1 MTVVNKTQLALIIG
15 RSEEWVTQAQ
25 KDASFPVLVRRKGRA
40 GSEYET
46 SDVIAWMQRKQVDN
60 LLGDAA
66 AIDIEEAKRRKMAAE
81 AELAETELA
90 QVRGR
95 LLPVEDVEKT
105 WTELLASCR
114 ARLLA
119 LPSKLA
125 PEVFAAD
132 TVTEVKGLIKAGV
145 IEALNELS
153 ELDAP
158 ETNIAQ
164 GAASTKATTEPDG
177 IGLG

>member
-1 MTVVNKTQLALIIG
+1 MSK
-15 RSEEWVTQAQ
+15 
-25 KDASFPVLVRRKGRA
+25 
-40 GSEYET
+40 
-46 SDVIAWMQRKQVDN
+46 
-60 LLGDAA
+60 
-66 AIDIEEAKRRKMAAE
+66 
-81 AELAETELA
+81 
-90 QVRGR
+90 
-95 LLPVEDVEKT
+95 KT